1 MLIYPTVG
9 IDEEKSLIAQE
20 GYGAWIAQGRIG
32 VQLFSSLFTINGR
45 YVPFLWD
52 FLAVGLWFCSG
63 VVYSYSI
70 LAKRENKTDRI
81 ELIWFLVYYSALP
94 FVVGEILSFS
104 MFNLQIS
111 LGMIS
116 AAIAFYLSVLYAEKT
131 EKDSDEGKIK
141 FSQSLFK
148 KTMLEVFTECFK
160 NCVDSIVVNTKEL
173 KKMLENTR
181 IKNPHVEIMAALKSF
196 YIGEVIDE
204 SGHQHSKRFVG
215 KITIVCSDENE
226 VKAYEHQKSN
236 FGNLEPDPYVI
247 LGQQKSKD
255 TMEKEDVKKQI
266 TSRKE
271 YVNHEVSQVK
281 SHLSLLEGHSTEYC
295 HWEKQHYHSL
305 IDTQLNE
312 CDEPVVGA
320 SLHTL
325 ETCVD
330 MYQTLL
336 IQYDKLL
343 DEQKKLNGDKK

>member
-1 MLIYPTVG
+1 MTKVKEKQVRRLKITDENPVG
-9 IDEEKSLIAQE
+9 MNCGAFIDFFHNQKIKGCVLERARNFDEYITNNENALSTIIKAPSCGLKCNMIF
-20 GYGAWIAQGRIG
+20 G
-32 VQLFSSLFTINGR
+32 VCVNPDW
-45 YVPFLWD
+45 Y
-52 FLAVGLWFCSG
+52 
-63 VVYSYSI
+63 
-70 LAKRENKTDRI
+70 
-81 ELIWFLVYYSALP
+81 
-94 FVVGEILSFS
+94 
-104 MFNLQIS
+104 
-111 LGMIS
+111 
-116 AAIAFYLSVLYAEKT
+116 EKT

-247 LGQQKSKD
+247 LDKQKSKD